1 MVLHIF
7 TRTIEVSSTMYRWSM
22 NQTPGTH
29 HMMHLL
35 EVRTNLG
42 HETKNVIPQP
52 ITDRKETAL

>member
-1 MVLHIF
+1 
-7 TRTIEVSSTMYRWSM
+7 MYRWSM